1 MGLTPPPPRLENSP
15 LFFFFFLEPSLKYT
29 LLGERRVYF
38 LISNLILMDRGNA
51 TKVWFHNMNN

>member
-1 MGLTPPPPRLENSP
+1 MDILNN
-15 LFFFFFLEPSLKYT
+15 LFSIKIPIKYI

-51 TKVWFHNMNN
+51 TKVWFQNMNIQFK